1 MTQVNVHE
9 AKTQL
14 SALIARVLDGEQITI
29 ARAGKPVVDLI
40 PHERTTIV
48 YGLGR
53 DEPEHDPALFDGT
66 DPEIQEMFY
75 GPDWAEGSTR

>member
-48 YGLGR
+48 YGLLK
-53 DEPEHDPALFDGT
+53 DEPLPDPALFDGI

-75 GPDWAEGSTR
+75 GPDGAEEPAQ